1 MSNPLDNQLLRDN
14 QVAANQFTGETY
26 QDVLDWYDSTGFGD
40 RNKPD
45 DFRTYQIEQALAGL
59 EQDANGHYYNG
70 NGERVYVYR
79 DSAELGDDSGG
90 YVAANLV
97 MRTEQE
103 IRDAWNADQCMGY
116 FQEANPHL
124 SADDYIG
131 FVGALDDLYASG
143 QLELNKH
150 DDLYFAGHKGRGPNA
165 DAINSIL
172 QTEKERVSQ

>member
-1 MSNPLDNQLLRDN
+1 MSNPLDNQLLREN

-26 QDVLDWYDSTGFGD
+26 QDVLDWYDSTGFN
-40 RNKPD
+40 RATPD
-45 DFRTYQIEQALAGL
+45 DFRTYQIEQALEGL

-90 YVAANLV
+90 YASENIV

-103 IRDAWNADQCMGY
+103 IRDAWNADQGMGY
-116 FQEANPHL
+116 FQKANPHL

-131 FVGALDDLYASG
+131 FVGALDEMYASG
-143 QLELNKH
+143 QMTLNPHDELYPHREIGK
-150 DDLYFAGHKGRGPNA
+150 GPN
-165 DAINSIL
+165 
-172 QTEKERVSQ
+172 